1 MGTLSGTEAKML
13 KKVYQKY
20 KSMPI
25 SDDCGGPQIYVLAAI
40 SIFLL
45 LALYSTFG
53 YVYKIQVMATRLH
66 DSISTSAI
74 TALGDNTAPDP
85 TKGGIQVVDTDH
97 IRQEFLAN
105 LQNNLR
111 NWPSSS
117 YTLQS
122 AQVFSEVDKG
132 ASSPLGFSEP
142 VPGTSIY
149 LAMTMNI
156 VLFPGFIPM
165 SNTRWSIPLHVMV
178 SPNSYESSTGT
189 WNLVRGT

>member
-1 MGTLSGTEAKML
+1 ML
-13 KKVYQKY
+13 KRIYQKY
-20 KSMPI
+20 KSMQI
-25 SDDCGGPQIYVLAAI
+25 SDDRGGPQIYVLAAI

-66 DSISTSAI
+66 DAISTSAI
-74 TALGDNTAPDP
+74 TALGANTVPDP
-85 TKGGIQVVDTDH
+85 TKGGIQVVDTSEVQ
-97 IRQEFLAN
+97 QEFMIN
-105 LQNNLR
+105 LQNNLK

-122 AQVFSEVDKG
+122 AQVFSENDKG
-132 ASSPLGFSEP
+132 SSSPFAFSEP

-149 LAMTMNI
+149 LEMTMNI
-156 VLFPGFIPM
+156 ALFPGFIPM
-165 SNTRWSIPLHVMV
+165 SNTHWSIPLHVMV